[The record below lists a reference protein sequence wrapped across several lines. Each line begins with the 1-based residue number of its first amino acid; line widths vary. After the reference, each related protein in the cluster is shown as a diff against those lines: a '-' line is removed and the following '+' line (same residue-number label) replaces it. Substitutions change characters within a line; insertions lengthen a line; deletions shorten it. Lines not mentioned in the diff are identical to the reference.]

1 MILQMVTNIQHQE
14 LTQLLQKDLT
24 ETVIIAGDG
33 GISPPTVMTDQIH
46 QCRSSS
52 IGINRGI
59 GISRKILGKDPLR
72 EIVTGI
78 ITEIMNVTVTEV
90 VSEIETKTAQEVGT
104 ETRIVHKT
112 NLTMSRLIVTEKKAQ
127 LSGININSQHDIRG
141 GEGQRVVIPL

>member
-1 MILQMVTNIQHQE
+1 
-14 LTQLLQKDLT
+14 
-24 ETVIIAGDG
+24 
-33 GISPPTVMTDQIH
+33 MTDQIH

-90 VSEIETKTAQEVGT
+90 VSEIETKTAQE
-104 ETRIVHKT
+104 
-112 NLTMSRLIVTEKKAQ
+112 KAQ
-127 LSGININSQHDIRG
+127 LSGINVNRQHDIRG
-141 GEGQRVVIPL
+141 GKGQRVVIPL